1 VTKQGGTSGITF
13 VSLDI
18 DGRNVVNLSYAAAL
32 NTGLTAANPFGIV
45 LLHGAGIQNLTIGFP
60 VPLRY
65 RSELRL
71 SATVNEDGVAQLL
84 ANVVHGK

>member
-1 VTKQGGTSGITF
+1 
-13 VSLDI
+13 
-18 DGRNVVNLSYAAAL
+18 
-32 NTGLTAANPFGIV
+32 
-45 LLHGAGIQNLTIGFP
+45 
-60 VPLRY
+60 LRY